1 MKSLVQ
7 EEGRALRQL
16 MQTFIGDRLAAKGEK
31 LEPDDPK
38 YAELQAQYQFDNW
51 IEDAARRVG
60 QLQVVTHTLKAIHPD
75 AKGTN
80 LFVPPENLPDIPA
93 IGSHLLGEDYA
104 TDVVGNAAALD
115 VYKFL
120 KLEYEGKTLLARALE
135 KDPALLAALSDDP
148 DQAREWVQSFAA
160 ITQAKGSHRSSTRA
174 KQVYWLVG
182 DDPTQDDDFH
192 LLAPLYPSALV
203 HRIYQRIQHDRFSDD
218 AKAARQ
224 AHREKK
230 PAETGYVDYLH
241 LATQKLG
248 GTKPQNISQL
258 NSERGGNNYLLASLP
273 PTWHSRDNRPPL
285 HVDSVFP
292 RFMRQRQ
299 PRGLMETLQAF
310 LRGNPPANRHTRLR
324 VDALVD
330 ALIEELILFS
340 AHLHQLE
347 PGWSAEPECRLVE
360 AEQLWLDPGRAE
372 QDEAFSA
379 RRSAGDW
386 VDEVQNRFANQV
398 NRALRELPVGDHE
411 QREWRRRIDRK
422 LNALREVID
431 V

>member
-16 MQTFIGDRLAAKGEK
+16 MQTFIGGRLAAKVEK

-38 YAELQAQYQFDNW
+38 YAALQEQYQFDNW

-148 DQAREWVQSFAA
+148 DQAQEWVQSFAA

-174 KQVYWLVG
+174 KQVYWAG
-182 DDPTQDDDFH
+182 
-192 LLAPLYPSALV
+192 
-203 HRIYQRIQHDRFSDD
+203 
-218 AKAARQ
+218 
-224 AHREKK
+224 
-230 PAETGYVDYLH
+230 
-241 LATQKLG
+241 
-248 GTKPQNISQL
+248 
-258 NSERGGNNYLLASLP
+258 RGGP
-273 PTWHSRDNRPPL
+273 
-285 HVDSVFP
+285 
-292 RFMRQRQ
+292 
-299 PRGLMETLQAF
+299 
-310 LRGNPPANRHTRLR
+310 
-324 VDALVD
+324 DA
-330 ALIEELILFS
+330 
-340 AHLHQLE
+340 
-347 PGWSAEPECRLVE
+347 G
-360 AEQLWLDPGRAE
+360 
-372 QDEAFSA
+372 
-379 RRSAGDW
+379 
-386 VDEVQNRFANQV
+386 
-398 NRALRELPVGDHE
+398 
-411 QREWRRRIDRK
+411 
-422 LNALREVID
+422 
-431 V
+431 